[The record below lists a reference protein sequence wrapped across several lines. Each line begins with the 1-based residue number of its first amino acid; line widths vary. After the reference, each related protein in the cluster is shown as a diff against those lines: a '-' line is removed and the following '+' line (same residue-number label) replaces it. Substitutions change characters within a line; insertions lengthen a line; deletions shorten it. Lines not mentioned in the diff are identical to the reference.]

1 MNKHSEIFL
10 NNIKTISDQINI
22 NDINNL
28 ANQLKKLREKKGR
41 IFFLGVGGSAAN
53 SSHAVNDFRKLC
65 NIESYSITD
74 NVSELTARINDEGW
88 DTSLEEWLKVSN
100 LSKDDAIFV
109 LEENIR
115 GLKKDFE
122 NVKLEHDYLSS
133 TEKLLEF
140 QNLYF
145 DDELVKKEIDEIK
158 IIIKKSNKL
167 QIQQLKFINEK

>member
-1 MNKHSEIFL
+1 MKKFSIVFL
-10 NNIKTISDQINI
+10 ILSLILFTAIVK
-22 NDINNL
+22 
-28 ANQLKKLREKKGR
+28 
-41 IFFLGVGGSAAN
+41 N
-53 SSHAVNDFRKLC
+53 STKRV
-65 NIESYSITD
+65 
-74 NVSELTARINDEGW
+74 
-88 DTSLEEWLKVSN
+88 
-100 LSKDDAIFV
+100 DDAIFV

-145 DDELVKKEIDEIK
+145 DDELVKKEIEEIK
-158 IIIKKSNKL
+158 IIIKKSGKL